1 MARSNQVMST
11 RPELERAFG
20 FSQIARSGNLIFVS
34 GSVAMDEHGNLKGG
48 PSMREQVHTVYSDLA
63 VILARLGAKFENVVK
78 ETVYTVDIDA
88 LVDARDARGRFFEDC
103 APPASCW
110 VEVRK
115 LFKPEFLLEV
125 ELTVEAP

>member
-1 MARSNQVMST
+1 MARSDQVMST
-11 RPELERAFG
+11 RPALEQAFG
-20 FSQIARSGNLIFVS
+20 FSQIARTGSLIFIS

-48 PSMREQVHTVYSDLA
+48 PSMQEQVQTVYTDLCA
-63 VILARLGAKFENVVK
+63 ILAQLGARAENVIK
-78 ETVYTVDIDA
+78 ETVYTVDIDE
-88 LVDARDARGRFFEDC
+88 LVKARDVRARFFADC

-125 ELTVEAP
+125 EWTVEAP